1 MQLIKEAAAKLAKM
15 GEVGVDP
22 VEAELN
28 TRFVEQLLKVAEVHT
43 EEVDGAEHEK
53 LTDIIKD

>member
-1 MQLIKEAAAKLAKM
+1 M